1 MVIRGVLACDHAS
14 KAAFVNDVRNL
25 CCHNRDVKNSYRH
38 TCFQRCA
45 YLADHVDGASEI
57 RAIVV
62 DDHSS
67 VDEKGGVIFVRVVLF
82 NFEVLQALPTKSF
95 ESLSTLF

>member
-1 MVIRGVLACDHAS
+1 MLHSFHSILVVIRGVLACDHAS

-67 VDEKGGVIFVRVVLF
+67 VDEKGGVIFLVREGCSV
-82 NFEVLQALPTKSF
+82 
-95 ESLSTLF
+95 